1 MTYVMTVNDELI
13 RRRIEFI
20 RTQRNM
26 ELSALA
32 VHRTHQRKEMEMNR
46 KHLHWLRSHQM
57 TQIDLCQDVK
67 IHGKTTNVFF
77 FSLLLNRLK
86 CNVRISLPVLAITA
100 GQLIHGTMATQLD
113 GPSIVKTN
121 MFLFK
126 QAGNISRDKIELM
139 TENTRH
145 TH

>member
-77 FSLLLNRLK
+77 FLFF
-86 CNVRISLPVLAITA
+86 
-100 GQLIHGTMATQLD
+100 LIA
-113 GPSIVKTN
+113 
-121 MFLFK
+121 
-126 QAGNISRDKIELM
+126 
-139 TENTRH
+139 
-145 TH
+145 